1 MHRSSP
7 KRSFVK
13 SKKGT
18 PHTPT
23 AQIGIIGGSGLYHM
37 EGLKNI
43 KEIRISTP
51 FGRPSDHVKI
61 GTFEG
66 MRIAFLARH
75 GREHRILPTGINYRA
90 NIYAL
95 KSLGITRLF
104 SVSAVGSMKEAIR
117 PGDFVLPDQFL
128 DRTTQRPSTFFDQ
141 GVVAHV
147 SFAQPVCQS
156 LSSILWD
163 ASRDLPVTVHRPGTY
178 LCIEGPQ
185 FSTKAESLLYRQ
197 WGVDVIGMTNI
208 PEAKLAREAEM
219 CYATLALVTD
229 YDCWHDTEEAVSVGA
244 ILEIMKRN
252 VEMAREVLAR
262 SLVLAK
268 HLESCACHTALEHA
282 VITPLATLAPAARTR
297 YRVLLRRALSKT
309 LQTKKR

>member
-1 MHRSSP
+1 MKPQTS
-7 KRSFVK
+7 K
-13 SKKGT
+13 SR
-18 PHTPT
+18 TPT

-37 EGLKNI
+37 EGLRNI
-43 KEIRISTP
+43 KEIRVSTP
-51 FGRPSDHVKI
+51 FGKPSDPIKI

-66 MRIAFLARH
+66 MRVAFLARH
-75 GREHRILPTGINYRA
+75 GREHSIMPTGINYRA

-95 KSLGITRLF
+95 KSLGVTRLF

-117 PGDFVLPDQFL
+117 PGDCVLPDQFL
-128 DRTTQRPSTFFDQ
+128 DRTTQRPNTFFDQ

-147 SFAQPVCQS
+147 SFANPICQS
-156 LSSILWD
+156 LSSVLWE
-163 ASRDLPVTVHRPGTY
+163 AAQDLSVTVHRPGTY

-185 FSTKAESLLYRQ
+185 FSTKAESLLYRR
-197 WGVDVIGMTNI
+197 WEVDVIGMTNI

-252 VEMAREVLAR
+252 VEMARDLLAKA
-262 SLVLAK
+262 LVLS
-268 HLESCACHTALEHA
+268 LRLGSCPCHTALEHA
-282 VITPLATLAPAARTR
+282 VITPLATLTPTARKR
-297 YRVLLRRALSKT
+297 YRVLLSRLFTTT
-309 LQTKKR
+309 LQPKKR

>member
-1 MHRSSP
+1 MVKERS
-7 KRSFVK
+7 VK
-13 SKKGT
+13 SRIT
-18 PHTPT
+18 T

-37 EGLKNI
+37 HGLRDV
-43 KEIRISTP
+43 KEIRVSTP
-51 FGRPSDHVKI
+51 FGTPSDPIKI

-66 MRIAFLARH
+66 IRVAFLARH
-75 GREHRILPTGINYRA
+75 GRAHRILPTGINYRA

-95 KSLGITRLF
+95 KSLGVTRLF
-104 SVSAVGSMKEAIR
+104 SVSAVGSMKESVR
-117 PGDFVLPDQFL
+117 PGDFLLPDQFL

-147 SFAQPVCQS
+147 SFANPVCMS
-156 LSSILWD
+156 LSSVLWE
-163 ASRDLPVTVHRPGTY
+163 ATQGLPVTVHRPGTY

-229 YDCWHDTEEAVSVGA
+229 YDCWHDTEEAVSVGG

-252 VEMAREVLAR
+252 VETAREVLAKAL
-262 SLVLAK
+262 SLSK
-268 HLESCACHTALEHA
+268 RLEPCACHTALEHA
-282 VITPLATLAPAARTR
+282 VITPLAILTPAARKR
-297 YRVLLRRALSKT
+297 HQVLLRRLLSTT